1 MLPLGK
7 FLVKVESV
15 TSAKCETNSFCVMA
29 CRCRC
34 ISMYSFDICLSLILA
49 FLCPTMKSVTSTKHH
64 RQIRTALFC
73 VDRWS
78 EILWKYMR
86 NLSIIYGHAFRSKK
100 NPFWKICFNL
110 DREYSFT
117 ERSFHVSWNWFEN
130 KQLDVLTSQIIILWI
145 ILHSHE
151 QVQCSEAIILH
162 LQMDI
167 FGINIFQN
175 WNCCLSIFQLFFRHC
190 IVRIIWKE
198 NATFSH

>member
-34 ISMYSFDICLSLILA
+34 IALTFAYRWFWHFYVQQWNPWPARNTTVKLEPLFFASIVEVKFFENTCEIFPSFTVMHFVA
-49 FLCPTMKSVTSTKHH
+49 
-64 RQIRTALFC
+64 
-73 VDRWS
+73 
-78 EILWKYMR
+78 
-86 NLSIIYGHAFRSKK
+86 KK